1 LKAGH
6 TLEQFVPPGTTSPI
20 SISHSE
26 ELKPIMPEQV
36 PFRVGLSA
44 DFLNEQH
51 KLIFPDFGL
60 ELLEKE
66 PRISFDFIKDY
77 KGEYSPDQL
86 GSYDVVISLK
96 PRVTAASLASVDR
109 LCAIGRAGV
118 GYDNIDLKACTE
130 ADVALYI
137 TPQAVVRP
145 MAESIVLF
153 ILALSHHLVLKD
165 SMVRKGQWR
174 ESTRRMGRE
183 PRDRVLGSI
192 GLGGIGTEVVRLM
205 RPFDVGAFLAYDPYL
220 DPAKASSLG
229 VEMVSL
235 EDLLHHSDYVLV
247 NCPLTP
253 ETRHLVG
260 AQQLALMK
268 RDAVLVNAAR
278 GSIVDEAALI
288 HALQTG
294 VIAGAALDVMEHE
307 PLDSASPLLTMGNVI
322 VTSHSIG
329 WTEELFR
336 DIGRA
341 DCTGALAIFQGQ
353 APASVVNKDVL
364 KRPGFLRKLERHKS
378 AAR

>member
-1 LKAGH
+1 MIEA
-6 TLEQFVPPGTTSPI
+6 S
-20 SISHSE
+20 
-26 ELKPIMPEQV
+26 

-44 DFLNEQH
+44 DFLDEQH

-60 ELLEKE
+60 ELLENE
-66 PRISFDFIKDY
+66 SRVSYDFIKDY
-77 KGEYSPDQL
+77 KGEYTPDQL
-86 GSYDVVISLK
+86 APYDVVISLK
-96 PRVTAASLASVDR
+96 PRVTVASLASVER

-118 GYDNIDLKACTE
+118 GYDNIDLKACTD

-205 RPFDVGAFLAYDPYL
+205 RPFEVGAFLAYDPYL

-229 VEMVSL
+229 VELVSL

-260 AQQLALMK
+260 EQQLALMK
-268 RDAVLVNAAR
+268 RDAVLINAAR

-288 HALQTG
+288 RALQTG
-294 VIAGAALDVMEHE
+294 VIAGAALDVVEHE
-307 PLDSASPLLTMGNVI
+307 PLDPASPLLTMDNVI

-341 DCTGALAIFQGQ
+341 DCTGALTILRGQ
-353 APASVVNKDVL
+353 APVSVVNKEVL
-364 KRPGFLRKLERHKS
+364 KRPGFLRKLERYKS
-378 AAR
+378 KAR

>member
-1 LKAGH
+1 
-6 TLEQFVPPGTTSPI
+6 
-20 SISHSE
+20 
-26 ELKPIMPEQV
+26 MPEQV
-36 PFRVGLSA
+36 PFHVGLSA
-44 DFLNEQH
+44 DFLDEQH

-66 PRISFDFIKDY
+66 SRVSYEFIKDY
-77 KGEYSPDQL
+77 KAEYTPDQL
-86 GSYDVVISLK
+86 APYDVVISLK
-96 PRVTAASLASVDR
+96 PRVTVASLASVDR

-118 GYDNIDLKACTE
+118 GYDNIDLKACTD

-174 ESTRRMGRE
+174 ESTRHMGRE

-229 VEMVSL
+229 VELVSL

-260 AQQLALMK
+260 EQQLALMK
-268 RDAVLVNAAR
+268 RDAVLINAAR

-288 HALQTG
+288 RALQTG
-294 VIAGAALDVMEHE
+294 VIAGAALDVVEHE
-307 PLDSASPLLTMGNVI
+307 PLDPSSPLLTMENVI

-341 DCTGALAIFQGQ
+341 DCTGALTILRGQ
-353 APASVVNKDVL
+353 APVSVVNKDVL
-364 KRPGFLRKLERHKS
+364 KRPGFLRKLERYKS
-378 AAR
+378 KAK